1 MISNK
6 LSRGSSR
13 LYIRKFG
20 IGVIEWRILGFLKS
34 NGSASAKNICQTL
47 AIDKS
52 AASRSIQELE
62 SKQLI
67 SVSPIDRRQRALSLT
82 NKGRSLHDQVLPV
95 ALERE
100 RILLSLLAEKERE
113 QLLRLLRKLR
123 ACITAIN
130 AARSRMAWGAAKQRK
145 LMKTASART
154 SKRVASFGPNASFVN
169 GISNALYREE

>member
-82 NKGRSLHDQVLPV
+82 NKGRSPTRLGSSCRVGERTYFAVL
-95 ALERE
+95 ARRE
-100 RILLSLLAEKERE
+100 RARAITSPASQTQGLHYCNQCRAQPDGLGCSKTEKTDENRQCKNQQKSGELRSECLIRER
-113 QLLRLLRKLR
+113 
-123 ACITAIN
+123 N
-130 AARSRMAWGAAKQRK
+130 
-145 LMKTASART
+145 
-154 SKRVASFGPNASFVN
+154 
-169 GISNALYREE
+169 